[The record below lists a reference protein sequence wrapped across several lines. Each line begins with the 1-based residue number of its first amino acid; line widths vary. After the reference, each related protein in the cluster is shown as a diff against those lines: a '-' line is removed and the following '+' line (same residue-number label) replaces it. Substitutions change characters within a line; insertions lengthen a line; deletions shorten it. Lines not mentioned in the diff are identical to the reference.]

1 MMAIARRI
9 LWEATAIR
17 AATTDV
23 EPHVKGGILLVLA
36 AAALAGCGSENGGDG
51 SATPA
56 AGGDLEIVETEFAL
70 EPADVSVDA
79 AGTTTIRV
87 VNNGELPHALEVDGE
102 GIEEETEEI
111 APGESAELTVELEQG
126 EYELYCPI
134 GNHRDQGMEGTLVVG
149 AGAAGGTHTGH
160 TETDEGGGYYDP

>member
-17 AATTDV
+17 AATPDV
-23 EPHVKGGILLVLA
+23 EVTVKLRLVLA
-36 AAALAGCGSENGGDG
+36 LAVAVLAGCGENESDD
-51 SATPA
+51 SAAP
-56 AGGDLEIVETEFAL
+56 AGGGAELEIVETEFAL
-70 EPADVSVDA
+70 DPADASVEA
-79 AGTTTIRV
+79 AGETTIRV
-87 VNNGELPHALEVDGE
+87 VNEGEVTHALEVEGDGF
-102 GIEEETEEI
+102 EEETGSI
-111 APGESAELTVELEQG
+111 APGQSAELTVELEEG

-149 AGAAGGTHTGH
+149 AGATGGTHTGH